1 MDELARRYLL
11 LCLRLERLVPGFV
24 DSYNGPGELAEAVGS
39 ESASLPAELHDEAIE
54 LRAGAADLLSGEAA
68 EQVRG
73 RWLDG
78 QLRAIAALARR
89 AGGEEIAYMDLVE
102 QLYGLRIDA
111 TPEPTLLAARDRL
124 DAVLPGEGE
133 LATRLEAHR
142 DALRVPPDRVIEV
155 LRSSA
160 DRFRAVAL
168 RDFEIPSGEGIDW
181 EETQDKPW
189 GAYATFTGMGRTRI
203 IINLGLP
210 LTVPGIAYLAS
221 HEAYP
226 GHHAEH
232 AVKERTLVEAGVA
245 EATMRTM
252 NTPESILAEGQAD
265 VGREVVMN
273 DRELEGE
280 FEQIGREAGISGD
293 WFRAL
298 EVHRASSELAPVT
311 GNAALM
317 LYRDGRPPDEVRAWV
332 QEVSALDSTRIDHLF
347 RTLTDPL
354 FSTYPFT
361 YTEGARLIRRWL
373 EVTGQTAGFW
383 RLLSE
388 QLSPTQLLAEI
399 GTAPGY
405 DPR

>member
-1 MDELARRYLL
+1 
-11 LCLRLERLVPGFV
+11 
-24 DSYNGPGELAEAVGS
+24 
-39 ESASLPAELHDEAIE
+39 
-54 LRAGAADLLSGEAA
+54 
-68 EQVRG
+68 
-73 RWLDG
+73 
-78 QLRAIAALARR
+78 
-89 AGGEEIAYMDLVE
+89 
-102 QLYGLRIDA
+102 
-111 TPEPTLLAARDRL
+111 
-124 DAVLPGEGE
+124 
-133 LATRLEAHR
+133 
-142 DALRVPPDRVIEV
+142 
-155 LRSSA
+155 
-160 DRFRAVAL
+160 
-168 RDFEIPSGEGIDW
+168 
-181 EETQDKPW
+181 
-189 GAYATFTGMGRTRI
+189 
-203 IINLGLP
+203 
-210 LTVPGIAYLAS
+210 
-221 HEAYP
+221 
-226 GHHAEH
+226 
-232 AVKERTLVEAGVA
+232 
-245 EATMRTM
+245 
-252 NTPESILAEGQAD
+252 
-265 VGREVVMN
+265 MN

-317 LYRDGRPPDEVRAWV
+317 LYRDGRPPDEVRSWV

-388 QLSPTQLLAEI
+388 QLSPAQLLAEI